1 MEIPAQTDTA
11 ANESLLAICLFA
23 AFSDGE
29 KSDAEREEVGRLANE
44 LGAENLAPVSRS
56 ILMGKLSID
65 QAVSGLQKSENR
77 LLAYEMARAV
87 CEAGGSISADE
98 EAFLKDLRGHLSLGP
113 ADQKYA
119 EDEVDAVSLV
129 PIDTDPVSAGPDNG
143 TTILKYS
150 ILNGA
155 LELLPETL
163 ATIAI
168 IPLQMKM
175 VHGIG
180 KSHGVQ
186 LDRSNIK
193 DFLATAGIGMGSQIV
208 EGFARKLMGGF
219 GKKLG
224 GSLAGK
230 AADQLTGSAFSFAS
244 TYAIGQLAETYY
256 AGGATLDAA
265 QLKSQFPA
273 LTEKAKALH
282 AKYLPEIQ
290 SRASS
295 LNVASILSLVRG
307 KGSV

>member
-1 MEIPAQTDTA
+1 MEIPAQTDAA

-23 AFSDGE
+23 AFSDGDQ
-29 KSDAEREEVGRLANE
+29 SDAEREEIGRIIDE
-44 LGAENLAPVSRS
+44 FGGGDLAPVSRR
-56 ILMGKLSID
+56 ILMGKLSVKE
-65 QAVSGLQKSENR
+65 AVGGLPKPESR

-98 EAFLKDLRGHLSLGP
+98 EAFLKDLRGHLSLD
-113 ADQKYA
+113 AAEQKFA
-119 EDEVDAVSLV
+119 EDEVDAVALV
-129 PIDTDPVSAGPDNG
+129 PIDDAAGPDTSG
-143 TTILKYS
+143 TILKYA

-163 ATIAI
+163 ATVAI

-180 KSHGVQ
+180 KAHGVQ

-193 DFLATAGIGMGSQIV
+193 DFLATAGIGMGSQVV
-208 EGFARKLMGGF
+208 EGFARKLMRGF

-224 GSLAGK
+224 GSLGGS

-244 TYAIGQLAETYY
+244 TYAIGQLAEQYY
-256 AGGATLDAA
+256 SGGKSLSMADLKN
-265 QLKSQFPA
+265 QLPS
-273 LTEKAKALH
+273 LTEKAKAMH

-290 SRASS
+290 SKASG

-307 KGSV
+307 NGGV